1 MNIQTAERKKRK
13 RFAKGAK
20 EKGIEG
26 FFCVLCMLF
35 APFAFGILEVLQ

>member
-13 RFAKGAK
+13 RFAEGAK
-20 EKGIEG
+20 GETLK
-26 FFCVLCMLF
+26 FFCVFCLLF